1 MTIDLP
7 RGIALALLAHAAVI
21 LIGGFLFM
29 SQDADQAS
37 LQQVE
42 LFSENEVEAE
52 KEEIQQEPEVIEEI
66 EPEEVPDA
74 DEVIEKLEAQAD
86 EAPALEAASL
96 SDIEAA
102 LSGAGGGSGDFAN
115 ALDFAS
121 GGRIGGTGKAGSFA
135 GEDLDKVFSLAEI
148 DQRPRPIFQA
158 APVYP
163 AKMRTQKDGGVVSI
177 LFVVDQSGK
186 VTDAKVEESTH
197 PAYEKPALDAVKQ
210 WKFEP
215 AIKGGERVAVQM
227 RVPIR
232 FKPKT

>member
-7 RGIALALLAHAAVI
+7 RGIVFALLAHAAVI
-21 LIGGFLFM
+21 LIGGFLLVG
-29 SQDADQAS
+29 SEVDHAS

-52 KEEIQQEPEVIEEI
+52 KEVEEQTPEEVEI
-66 EPEEVPDA
+66 EAEEVPDA
-74 DEVIEKLEAQAD
+74 AEIIESLEAKVD
-86 EAPALEAASL
+86 DAPALEAASL

-121 GGRIGGTGKAGSFA
+121 GGRIGGTGRAGSFA
-135 GEDLDKVFSLAEI
+135 GEDLSKVFSLTEL

-163 AKMRTQKDGGVVSI
+163 ARMRSKKTQATVSI
-177 LFVVDQSGK
+177 VFVVDANGK
-186 VTDAKVEESTH
+186 VSEAKVEDSTH
-197 PAYEKPALDAVKQ
+197 PAYDKSALDAVKQ

-215 AIKGGERVAVQM
+215 GIKSGQRVACKM

-232 FKPKT
+232 FQPKS